1 MTIDG
6 IVLLDFNKIQQAL
19 PAEAEAFKTAFE
31 PLQEAINTGDDVESI
46 LHTLVRAIGNNAVNE
61 LDEDEYPEVARTGL
75 ALVNAIKA
83 KDVNAFPVATEDDLW
98 FGVNASETLVPA
110 LSDAGKHVEEVLGEH
125 ALVEIFSYENVY
137 C

>member
-1 MTIDG
+1 M
-6 IVLLDFNKIQQAL
+6 DFNKIQQTL

-31 PLQEAINTGDDVESI
+31 PLQDAINKGDDVEGT
-46 LHTLVRAIGNNAVNE
+46 LHTLVRAINNNTVNE
-61 LDEDEYPEVARTGL
+61 LDEDEDPEVARTGI

-83 KDVNAFPVATEDDLW
+83 KGVNVFPVATEADLW

-125 ALVEIFSYENVY
+125 ALEEIFSYENVY